1 MFSRRAVQ
9 YQDLLKYDQYDLI
22 KLSKFL
28 NEITYDVLNY
38 DLGYSQSL
46 WFRNVFT
53 QFYLLYS
60 IHYKDSIQ
68 QAALEVLGLLKIP
81 KIYLSNTKMKKQF

>member
-1 MFSRRAVQ
+1 M
-9 YQDLLKYDQYDLI
+9 I

-60 IHYKDSIQ
+60 IHYKIQLQ

-81 KIYLSNTKMKKQF
+81 KNIFEQYQDEKTILTKGYLNE